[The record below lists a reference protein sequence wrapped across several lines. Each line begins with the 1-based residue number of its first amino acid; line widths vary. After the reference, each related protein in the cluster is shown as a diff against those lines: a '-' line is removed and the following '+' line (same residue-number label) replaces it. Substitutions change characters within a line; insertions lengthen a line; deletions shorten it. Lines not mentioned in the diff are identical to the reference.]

1 MKKQTRY
8 NHLVDVAFSVEGP
21 WQNFE
26 DIPLDEL
33 IAGLERR
40 VNYLKANK
48 YDAAEA
54 FGDCDS
60 AYEVD

>member
-1 MKKQTRY
+1 MKKQHY

-21 WQNFE
+21 WESFS

-40 VNYLKANK
+40 VNFLKANRSE
-48 YDAAEA
+48 AAEA
-54 FGDCDS
+54 FGDCES